1 MLEKSRLRLQDD
13 SIPDDSTL
21 GKIKLSSFL
30 QENMH
35 ASTIFQQVFFLKC
48 EGASDLKNM
57 QEVCVL
63 HLTLSS
69 IPDFLVVMALLVV
82 FLIYTVFAQ

>member
-1 MLEKSRLRLQDD
+1 MVPLVPEENLVLHIFARKVKTEVAAPHDD

-35 ASTIFQQVFFLKC
+35 
-48 EGASDLKNM
+48 
-57 QEVCVL
+57 
-63 HLTLSS
+63 
-69 IPDFLVVMALLVV
+69 PP
-82 FLIYTVFAQ
+82 